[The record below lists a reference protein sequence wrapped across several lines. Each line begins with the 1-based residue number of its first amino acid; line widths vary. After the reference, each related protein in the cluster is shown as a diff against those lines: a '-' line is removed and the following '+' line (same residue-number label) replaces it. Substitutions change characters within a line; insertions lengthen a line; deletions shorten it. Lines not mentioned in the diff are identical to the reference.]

1 MDLNALFLENPQL
14 VSKIMALLQNPGMA
28 AIPNPGMAAMPNPA
42 IAALLNTPEIA
53 MSGRNAS
60 LATVSAPKAGCAAKA
75 AKPVGKVCGGAPKVL
90 AVYMHV
96 STSWF
101 RNSVVK
107 NIRFSQRDT
116 SRYKKIKCNN
126 MGTPPWGQVDVPL

>member
-1 MDLNALFLENPQL
+1 
-14 VSKIMALLQNPGMA
+14 MALLQNPGMA
-28 AIPNPGMAAMPNPA
+28 AM
-42 IAALLNTPEIA
+42 LNTPEMA

-75 AKPVGKVCGGAPKVL
+75 AKPVGKVCNNGGAPKVL

-107 NIRFSQRDT
+107 NIRFSQRHT
-116 SRYKKIKCNN
+116 SRYISVN
-126 MGTPPWGQVDVPL
+126 